1 MMGEGGTSQA
11 GPGSVASRTAAFL
24 GELLEG
30 LEPEDIAGRLVIER
44 QVADYLELRFS
55 IDAAALADSGAFL
68 ADDPGND
75 PVHRIRHECKM
86 QYGAAADR
94 LNVGKQLGRLQKST
108 DALLAGEI
116 GFAHLSVMA
125 STLRS
130 VHRVATDVEFP
141 EEDLLEKAKSSTP
154 GRFWH
159 YCVRVRHAL
168 NAAAVAA
175 EQRID
180 VEERYFRITPLE
192 NGCSLVSGQ
201 LDSIG
206 AATLR
211 TALEPLA
218 QPTGQGDDRCL
229 ERRQADALV
238 ELASLVLDSGRLPHR
253 ATQRPHLQVTT
264 TLETLRGLN
273 GSPAADLEFSQPVS
287 TRTVQRFACD
297 SSIARVVFGPG
308 SVVVEAG
315 RARRVVS
322 TPMRRALN
330 ARDQHCQWPG
340 CERPAT
346 STAAHH
352 LVHWVAGGATDLSN
366 LVLLCLRHHWMVHE
380 GGWQLLKD
388 SGGQVRAI
396 APTYDYFHPARAP
409 DELAA

>member
-1 MMGEGGTSQA
+1 MGEGGTTQT
-11 GPGSVASRTAAFL
+11 GPGSVATRTAVFL
-24 GELLEG
+24 SELLRD
-30 LEPEDIAGRLVIER
+30 LEPDDIAGRLRIER
-44 QVADYLELRFS
+44 QVVDYLELRFS
-55 IDAAALADSGAFL
+55 LDAATFAESSAFL
-68 ADDPGND
+68 EADPGDN
-75 PVHRIRHECKM
+75 PVHWMRQECKM
-86 QYGAAADR
+86 QYGVGADR
-94 LNVGKQLGRLQKST
+94 LNVGKQVGRLAKSA
-108 DALLAGEI
+108 DALVAGEI

-130 VHRVATDVEFP
+130 VPRLPDDTEFP
-141 EEDLLEKAKSSTP
+141 EGELLQQAKSSTP

-180 VEERYFRITPLE
+180 AEERWFRITPLE

-206 AATLR
+206 AASLR
-211 TALEPLA
+211 TVLEPLA
-218 QPTGQGDDRCL
+218 QRMGQADDRCL

-238 ELASLVLDSGRLPHR
+238 EMASLLLDSGRLPHR

-264 TLETLRGLN
+264 TLETLRGLS
-273 GSPAADLEFSQPVS
+273 GSPAADMEFSQPVS
-287 TRTVQRFACD
+287 TKTVQRIACD

-322 TPMRRALN
+322 GGMRRALN
-330 ARDQHCQWPG
+330 TRDQHCQWPG

-346 STAAHH
+346 ATAAHH

-380 GGWQLLKD
+380 GGWQLLRGTD
-388 SGGQVRAI
+388 GQLRAI
-396 APTYDYFHPARAP
+396 APSYDYFHPARAP
-409 DELAA
+409 DELAAA